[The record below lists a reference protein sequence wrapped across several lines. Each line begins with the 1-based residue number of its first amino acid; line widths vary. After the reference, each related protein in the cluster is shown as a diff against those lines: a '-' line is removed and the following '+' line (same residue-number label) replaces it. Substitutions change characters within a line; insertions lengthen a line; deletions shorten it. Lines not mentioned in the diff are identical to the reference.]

1 MLCHNWHFSH
11 YEQNLAYWS
20 ANNVAT
26 DPLVS
31 KWQGSCASKHAWPWP
46 WTPHYQPWLW
56 WAVCSDGAVT
66 AWHSVRKAY
75 LINLDAPK
83 KSPQPRTD
91 VHWGMEVLRSAGHYF
106 PYSLV
111 RFDGPWVRQRAVSP
125 GPVVTEERCG
135 WWRGTARRWTP
146 VSPSLQLCRFQF
158 MHQSAHVWRQLAY

>member
-1 MLCHNWHFSH
+1 MSRILHTDL
-11 YEQNLAYWS
+11 Q
-20 ANNVAT
+20 NNVAT

-31 KWQGSCASKHAWPWP
+31 KWQGSCASKHARPWP
-46 WTPHYQPWLW
+46 WTPQYQSWLW
-56 WAVCSDGAVT
+56 WAVCSGGAVT

-158 MHQSAHVWRQLAY
+158 MHQSAHVCRQLAY